1 MVVCKAQQIGIKQ
14 KRLSLRSTDL
24 PQYRCFYHNFLF
36 SNVFNFLRMDKT
48 VQLNVNHLMSLKAA
62 RNFYENSQPITAC
75 DFDCTGEFCVTAS
88 ADESINLYNCVQG
101 R

>member
-1 MVVCKAQQIGIKQ
+1 MGINLLNR
-14 KRLSLRSTDL
+14 RLSLDTS
-24 PQYRCFYHNFLF
+24 QYRF
-36 SNVFNFLRMDKT
+36 SYYEMENT
-48 VQLNVNHLMSLKAA
+48 VELNVNHLMSLKAA

>member
-1 MVVCKAQQIGIKQ
+1 ME
-14 KRLSLRSTDL
+14 
-24 PQYRCFYHNFLF
+24 N
-36 SNVFNFLRMDKT
+36 T
-48 VQLNVNHLMSLKAA
+48 VELNVNHLMSLKAA

-101 R
+101 RSIILKISAYISLHVK